1 MDADEDITRIRS
13 AFDEAGFD
21 LMLTQ
26 TTGGVWE
33 ARWVEKGQ
41 PVTDWPVT
49 NGVTRLD
56 AAERALTE
64 LRAEEEQ
71 SRGPSGDGPPSA

>member
-1 MDADEDITRIRS
+1 METDEEPIGRIR
-13 AFDEAGFD
+13 AEFDERGFD

-33 ARWVEKGQ
+33 ARWVAKGQ

-49 NGVTRLD
+49 NGITRLD
-56 AAERALTE
+56 AAERALAE
-64 LRAEEEQ
+64 MRAEE
-71 SRGPSGDGPPSA
+71 GTPA

>member
-1 MDADEDITRIRS
+1 MDADEEPIGRIR
-13 AFDEAGFD
+13 AEFDAAGFD

-26 TTGGVWE
+26 TTGGIWE
-33 ARWVEKGQ
+33 ARWVAKGR

-56 AAERALTE
+56 AAERALAE
-64 LRAEEEQ
+64 MRAQ
-71 SRGPSGDGPPSA
+71 AT

>member
-1 MDADEDITRIRS
+1 MAGVPSDEEPIRRIR
-13 AFDEAGFD
+13 AEFDAAGFD

-33 ARWVEKGQ
+33 ARWVRKGQ

-49 NGVTRLD
+49 NGLTRLD
-56 AAERALTE
+56 AAQRALGE
-64 LRAEEEQ
+64 LRAEEDA
-71 SRGPSGDGPPSA
+71 PA

>member
-1 MDADEDITRIRS
+1 MPPVDDDADIGRIRGD
-13 AFDEAGFD
+13 FDAAGFD

-33 ARWVEKGQ
+33 ARWVAKGQ

-56 AAERALTE
+56 AAERALAE
-64 LRAEEEQ
+64 LREEET
-71 SRGPSGDGPPSA
+71 PA